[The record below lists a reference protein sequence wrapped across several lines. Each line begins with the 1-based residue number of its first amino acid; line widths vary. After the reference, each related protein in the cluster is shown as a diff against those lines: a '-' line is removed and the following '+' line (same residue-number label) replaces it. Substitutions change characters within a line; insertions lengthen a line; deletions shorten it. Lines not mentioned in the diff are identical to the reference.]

1 MMTLRPMRRSRQ
13 QLSNEE
19 CVEILERN
27 SNGVLAL
34 TGDEGYPYAVPLS
47 YVFKDGKIFVHSATA
62 GHKID
67 AIRRDSRASFC
78 VIDLDDV
85 HPSTF
90 TTIYR
95 SVIAF
100 GTVRIIEDEAGKR
113 QALDDLS
120 DKYCPDEPLTARH
133 AEINRSIN
141 RLIILEMIIEAFSG
155 KHSKELIPLF
165 K

>member
-1 MMTLRPMRRSRQ
+1 MNTTRPMRRFRQ
-13 QLSNEE
+13 QLSSEE
-19 CVEILERN
+19 CVQILERN

-47 YVFKDGKIFVHSATA
+47 YVYKDGKIFVHSATA

-67 AIRRDSRASFC
+67 AIRRDPRACFC

-100 GTVRIIEDEAGKR
+100 GTVRIVENETEKR
-113 QALDDLS
+113 KALENLS
-120 DKYCPDEPLTARH
+120 DKYCPDEPLTARE

-141 RLIILEMIIEAFSG
+141 RLIILEMTIEALSG